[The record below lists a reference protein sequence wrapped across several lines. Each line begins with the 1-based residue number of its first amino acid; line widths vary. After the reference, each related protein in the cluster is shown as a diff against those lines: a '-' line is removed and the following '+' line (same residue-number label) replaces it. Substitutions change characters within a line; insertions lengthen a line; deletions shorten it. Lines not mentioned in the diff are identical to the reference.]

1 MALDFIAADFF
12 KAFLAIFVAM
22 DALGNLPILYVLTKK
37 LSAKERNANVS
48 KAILIAAI
56 LLLVFLFFGEN
67 FLNYFGI
74 TIGSFK
80 IAGGILLMILG
91 LRIVLGLRIMEEGK
105 KYELAAVPLATP
117 MITGPA
123 VITIIIILVQEFGYL
138 ITLAASILNIF
149 LALIILRQT
158 EILYKILGRQGSD
171 VVARIMGLI
180 LVALAVEFIRQGWYV
195 I

>member
-1 MALDFIAADFF
+1 MALQFIPSDFF

-22 DALGNLPILYVLTKK
+22 DAIGNLPILFVLTKK
-37 LSAKERNANVS
+37 FSTKERNANVS
-48 KAILIAAI
+48 RAISIASI

-67 FLNYFGI
+67 LLKYFGI

-80 IAGGILLMILG
+80 IAGGILLMIIG

-105 KYELAAVPLATP
+105 KYEFAAIPLATP

-123 VITIIIILVQEFGYL
+123 VVTITIILVQQFGYL
-138 ITLAASILNIF
+138 TTLAASFLNLSITW
-149 LALIILRQT
+149 IVLRQT
-158 EILYKILGRQGSD
+158 EFLYKILGRQGSD

-180 LVALAVEFIRQGWYV
+180 LVALAVEFIRQGWL